1 MVGGYHHERF
11 AVFSRPLE
19 DAPDGAVEVVHLLH
33 QHIQVIE
40 VPVVVELRPFYHHKK
55 AVRILIQNIDTL
67 QGCPRQQVAPLG
79 RHRRID
85 RIGYAEDALAFICLQ
100 LVPTPQDIIPFRLQF
115 VENIP
120 SVLPMLEAF
129 CPAPEDIVRAA
140 GRVVGNNRLFL
151 VAVDVMATKIG
162 GRGIPQAARYRD
174 TPAQPFPL
182 RQREQRLQFVAFR
195 IHTDAVIVGF
205 IARSERRTPRAR
217 IRNQAVGA
225 IGLREAGYGTILEPE
240 LPPVRGPGRI
250 DVHQAHA
257 VANHQDD
264 VLDAL
269 ARRLRNLFYLVRG
282 LEHVGLLLVAP
293 FLGCGRGNEAC
304 RHQRQAQTESNKG
317 FSHRFLI

>member
-1 MVGGYHHERF
+1 
-11 AVFSRPLE
+11 
-19 DAPDGAVEVVHLLH
+19 
-33 QHIQVIE
+33 
-40 VPVVVELRPFYHHKK
+40 
-55 AVRILIQNIDTL
+55 
-67 QGCPRQQVAPLG
+67 
-79 RHRRID
+79 
-85 RIGYAEDALAFICLQ
+85 
-100 LVPTPQDIIPFRLQF
+100 
-115 VENIP
+115 
-120 SVLPMLEAF
+120 MLEAF

-174 TPAQPFPL
+174 APAQPFPL

-195 IHTDAVIVGF
+195 VHTDHVVVRF
-205 IARSERRTPRAR
+205 IARGERRAPRAR

-225 IGLREAGYGTILEPE
+225 IGLRQAGYGTILEPE

-304 RHQRQAQTESNKG
+304 RRQCQAQTESNKG